1 MLFKNILVPYDSSS
15 HSEHAFK
22 VALDMAQKYNS
33 KITVVAVLSSTYTGH
48 WYGSSDL
55 QQLVFREARKGV
67 KRDFKRFESTAR
79 NVNVSF
85 AHKILEGVSISK
97 TLVTFAK
104 SKKFDLIVMGAHGRG
119 GWDKLI
125 LGSIT
130 DSVAHR
136 VRCPVLIIR

>member
-1 MLFKNILVPYDSSS
+1 MLFKNILVPYDSSH
-15 HSEHAFK
+15 HSKHAFK
-22 VALDMAQKYNS
+22 VALDVAQKYNS
-33 KITVVAVLSSTYTGH
+33 KITVVSVLSSTYTGH

-55 QQLVFREARKGV
+55 LERTFREARKGV
-67 KRDFKRFESTAR
+67 IRDFKRFESMAK

-125 LGSIT
+125 LGSVT
-130 DSVAHR
+130 DGVAHR
-136 VRCPVLIIR
+136 VKCPLLIVR

>member
-1 MLFKNILVPYDSSS
+1 M
-15 HSEHAFK
+15 
-22 VALDMAQKYNS
+22 
-33 KITVVAVLSSTYTGH
+33 
-48 WYGSSDL
+48 
-55 QQLVFREARKGV
+55 FREARKGV
-67 KRDFKRFESTAR
+67 RRDFKRFESMAK

-119 GWDKLI
+119 DWDKLI

-136 VRCPVLIIR
+136 VRCPVLIVR